1 MIDRIDKKILKI
13 LQSNS
18 RISNQELADKVALSP
33 SPCLRRV
40 KQLEEK
46 GYISKHVVL
55 LNPDKL
61 GLQLIIM
68 VLVGLDSHSPAKM
81 GQFEKSIRLLPE
93 VMQCYLITGQSA
105 DYFLKIIVPDIEHYQ
120 SFLLKKL
127 TRIDGVANVVSS
139 FVLQSIVDKTELPLG
154 QLKIGKTYSP
164 QE

>member
-13 LQSNS
+13 LQSDS
-18 RISNQELADKVALSP
+18 RIHNQELADKVALSP

-61 GLQLIIM
+61 GLQLTIL
-68 VLVGLDSHSPAKM
+68 VLVSLDSHIPAKM
-81 GQFEKSIRLLPE
+81 SQFEKSIRLLPE

-105 DYFLKIIVPDIEHYQ
+105 DYHLKVVVSDIAHYQ

-139 FVLQSIVDKTELPLG
+139 FALQSIVDKTELPLE
-154 QLKIGKTYSP
+154 QLKIGKA
-164 QE
+164 